1 MSRRPHIQ
9 QRRRFYVGCE
19 GQSEGGYVAQ
29 LQHLCDAEGLH
40 LHLDIDT
47 FPAGVGD
54 PLDRVSAALRR
65 SALRARLRGAYRAR
79 FIFLD
84 SDQAIAHPQ
93 RAADARRAAERTG
106 LVLIWQETCHE
117 SLLLRHLDGH
127 QARRPVD
134 TASAVRSLIQAWP
147 NYAKPMDAHA
157 LSLRINRDAVLRASA
172 AEPELAN
179 FLRVLGWN
187 V

>member
-19 GQSEGGYVAQ
+19 GQSEGGYVAR

-40 LHLDIDT
+40 LHLDIDA

-65 SALRARLRGAYRAR
+65 SAARARVRGAYRAR
-79 FIFLD
+79 FVFLD
-84 SDQAIAHPQ
+84 SDQALADPQ
-93 RAADARRAAERTG
+93 RAADSRRDAARAG

-117 SLLLRHLDGH
+117 ALLLRYLDGH
-127 QARRPVD
+127 QNRRPGD
-134 TASAVRSLIQAWP
+134 SASALRSLIQAWP
-147 NYAKPMDAHA
+147 TYAKPMDAFA
-157 LSLRINRDAVLRASA
+157 LSPRIDRDALIRASIV
-172 AEPELAN
+172 EPGLAD
-179 FLRVLGWN
+179 FLRTLGWN
-187 V
+187 I